1 MDLHPRTRLK
11 EHAMSEVTDTSAIVK
26 GEGRALTPP
35 QRAMLSREVLTVE
48 AEQRALLGAYVKQ
61 QMVEGTDYG
70 KIPGTNTPT
79 LLKPG
84 AEKLLGLFHCS
95 PEYELVRD
103 QCTQDFEGGF
113 FKYTFRV
120 SIRGPGGAL
129 LAEGYGSANSRES
142 RYRWRDARR
151 KCPSCNHAEA
161 LLKSKK
167 EPGFFCWDKKG
178 GCGATF
184 GPDDKR
190 ITEQVVGKVENPDI
204 ADLDNTILKMAK
216 KRALVDA
223 SIALAR
229 CSDMFTQDLEDRSDD
244 DERRDPP
251 EAHTPPAKHAEVTH
265 FQARPPEQSSS
276 ANKPKKPP
284 LNPADTVIF
293 GPYGGKPIASLDNDG
308 LQESIHLASEKLKGS
323 PEGDWVPRV
332 RANLAALNAE
342 AELRF
347 RARPSALAPISPA
360 KDEDDVPF

>member
-1 MDLHPRTRLK
+1 MNEGTPVV
-11 EHAMSEVTDTSAIVK
+11 EAAIVK
-26 GEGRALTPP
+26 SEPSHLP
-35 QRAMLSREVLTVE
+35 QRAVLSRELLKVE
-48 AEQRALLGAYVKQ
+48 SEQRALLGAYVKQ

-70 KIPGTNTPT
+70 KIPGTDKPT

-103 QCTQDFEGGF
+103 QCTQDFERGF

-120 SIRGPGGAL
+120 AIRGPGGAL

-151 KCPSCNHAEA
+151 KCPACGHAEA

-229 CSDMFTQDLEDRSDD
+229 CSDMFTQDLDDLPGDDVPAGAAAPPAGNPAGETRSLRQAQAVQSSAEQKPQGKPAARRSLEDARKVDRSKELVGFGEHKSVAISTLTHAQLGEAL
-244 DERRDPP
+244 DEG
-251 EAHTPPAKHAEVTH
+251 EAWVK
-265 FQARPPEQSSS
+265 
-276 ANKPKKPP
+276 ANPGYWN
-284 LNPADTVIF
+284 LNKMRNQIDLLMLE
-293 GPYGGKPIASLDNDG
+293 Y
-308 LQESIHLASEKLKGS
+308 
-323 PEGDWVPRV
+323 
-332 RANLAALNAE
+332 
-342 AELRF
+342 
-347 RARPSALAPISPA
+347 RARENAASSPPS
-360 KDEDDVPF
+360 DDVPF